1 MKFMQ
6 EDKQQNANQ
15 TAARNKLMT
24 ALILLGI
31 VFFIFATNHILSAIL
46 GNFTSTFH
54 GVRTGYTGSEDKG
67 SFSANYLS
75 LNGTIRKK
83 ITPKGNALH
92 ISVTTK
98 SGTLTIEIRDAEDRV
113 IFDAACS
120 ETEVYDVPVSGKVTI
135 LIKADNHNGNIEI
148 QSEP

>member
-1 MKFMQ
+1 MQ
-6 EDKQQNANQ
+6 KDEQQNANQ
-15 TAARNKLMT
+15 NSKKNKLRT
-24 ALILLGI
+24 ALILLGT
-31 VFFIFATNHILSAIL
+31 VLFIFAANRILFAIL

-54 GVRTGYTGSEDKG
+54 GVRTGYTSSEDKG
-67 SFSANYLS
+67 SFSASYLS

-92 ISVTTK
+92 LSITTK
-98 SGTLTIEIRDAEDRV
+98 SGTLTIEIRDAGDQV

-120 ETEVYDVPVSGKVTI
+120 GTEVYDVPVSGKVTV
-135 LIKADNHNGNIEI
+135 LINADNHNGSIEI